1 MRRSSRAPAWSS
13 KEAEDD
19 DDDKSGALLVKSCLR
34 QWIQNRKCDSF
45 SENAREMEDIFLD
58 EKTMTTTWRLP
69 FTPQAFMEVQCM
81 PNGYLE
87 AMERRVVTETAGVLA
102 EWERMK
108 HRARENGKP
117 MPKVGLPPSLPPS
130 LRAPGPDIHLLYAYM
145 HALSRLPRRPSGF
158 LHISQ
163 PAREREREYWALHA
177 IASSD

>member
-130 LRAPGPDIHLLYAYM
+130 LPPCPWARHSSPLCIHACPVPS
-145 HALSRLPRRPSGF
+145 ATPPFGLPPY
-158 LHISQ
+158 Q
-163 PAREREREYWALHA
+163 PAREGARKRILGP
-177 IASSD
+177 SRDSQ